1 MKYVICLLLIIAVL
15 SIMKFQRQFEI
26 DLMMS
31 DFTRDCYKSKPGK
44 QTAVEYGCALMQ
56 VQMYK
61 SAVEVFNDAK
71 KYGSLKAY
79 PYVKKNIAF
88 CEKPLSWSRRGA
100 KDRYVLNWWRDILV
114 SIFGKERVIVY
125 SDKTL
130 DEFNKYLSDKKCC

>member
-1 MKYVICLLLIIAVL
+1 MKYVICLLLIIAVF

-71 KYGSLKAY
+71 KYG
-79 PYVKKNIAF
+79 
-88 CEKPLSWSRRGA
+88 C
-100 KDRYVLNWWRDILV
+100 
-114 SIFGKERVIVY
+114 
-125 SDKTL
+125 
-130 DEFNKYLSDKKCC
+130 